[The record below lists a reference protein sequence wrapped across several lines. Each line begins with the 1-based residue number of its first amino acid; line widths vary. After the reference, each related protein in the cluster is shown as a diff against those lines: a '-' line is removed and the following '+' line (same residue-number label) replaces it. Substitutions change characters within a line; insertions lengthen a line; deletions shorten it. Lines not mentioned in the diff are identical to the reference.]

1 MAKLKMVIDDRQVR
15 NAIVTGGAGFIG
27 SHLLDA
33 LVTHFEKIYVIDNLV
48 RTNNLRNIKHL
59 MGNGAINK
67 LLGNGII
74 EFINAEVSTFD
85 FVSYFKPEH
94 NITHC
99 FHLAS
104 TRINRISQPEYNK
117 EGHIFVADGG
127 FNVVDYC
134 AKNNIKLWFASTASV
149 YNRPK
154 RFPIEEDDPCTP
166 RTIYGAGKYYTE
178 NLIRSYDQMYNF
190 DYAIT
195 RFFSVYGERMDNEG
209 VYTEVIFNWFNNI
222 AQGINDVIIYG
233 DPKEKIIDMVHVEDV
248 VQAILLTTFIAN
260 KGTFNVSTQ
269 TGISLHELVK
279 VFEKI
284 TKTKLNVITKPDP
297 RTDVENKR
305 VGSIVRLKEIG
316 WEQTVSLEEGLRR
329 TWKWIQN
336 S

>member
-1 MAKLKMVIDDRQVR
+1 MAQ
-15 NAIVTGGAGFIG
+15 NAILTGGGGFIG
-27 SHLLDA
+27 SHLIDRL
-33 LVTHFEKIYVIDNLV
+33 LEEKKFSKIWIIDNLI
-48 RTNNLRNIKHL
+48 RTKTTRNIDHIL
-59 MGNGAINK
+59 DDPR
-67 LLGNGII
+67 I
-74 EFINAEVSTFD
+74 EFLQKDISKFNFNYFD
-85 FVSYFKPEH
+85 RK

-104 TRINRISQPEYNK
+104 TRINRISQPEYNR

-134 AKNNIKLWFASTASV
+134 AKNDIKLWFASTASV

-154 RFPIEEDDPCTP
+154 RFPIKEDDPCTP
-166 RTIYGAGKYYTE
+166 HTIYGAGKYYTE
-178 NLIRSYDQMYNF
+178 NLIRSYDNMYNF

-195 RFFSVYGERMDNEG
+195 RFFSVYGERMDNKG

-222 AQGINDVIIYG
+222 AHGINNVIIYG
-233 DPKEKIIDMVHVEDV
+233 NPKEKIIDMVHVDDV
-248 VQAILLTTFIAN
+248 VQAIILSTFASN

-269 TGISLHELVK
+269 TGISLHDLVK

-297 RTDVENKR
+297 RTDIENKR

-316 WEQTVSLEEGLRR
+316 WKQEVSLEEGLRR
-329 TWKWIQN
+329 TWSWIQN

>member
-1 MAKLKMVIDDRQVR
+1 MKNKFERKVK

-27 SHLLDA
+27 SHLLDK
-33 LVTHFEKIYVIDNLV
+33 LIHRFEKIYVIDNLV
-48 RTNNLRNIKHL
+48 RTNSLRNIAHL
-59 MGNGAINK
+59 MARNDGV
-67 LLGNGII
+67 I

-85 FVSYFKPEH
+85 FASYFNHLKLPSDSDH
-94 NITHC
+94 HITHC

-134 AKNNIKLWFASTASV
+134 AKNGIKLWFASTASV

-166 RTIYGAGKYYTE
+166 HTIYGAGKYYTE
-178 NLIRSYDQMYNF
+178 NLIRSYDNMYDF

-233 DPKEKIIDMVHVEDV
+233 NPKEKIIDMVHVEDV
-248 VQAILLTTFIAN
+248 VQAILLSTFGSN

-269 TGISLHELVK
+269 TGISLHDLVK

-305 VGSIVRLKEIG
+305 VGSIARLKEIG
-316 WEQTVSLEEGLRR
+316 WEQEVSLEEGLRR
-329 TWKWIQN
+329 TWEWIQN